1 MELSDRAREL
11 RNAAARKY
19 RKEHPEKI
27 REYNRLYW
35 EKKAD
40 PVGVSVRKLSAK
52 GMSQRQIAEQLNIS
66 LGTVNAILNT
76 D

>member
-27 REYNRLYW
+27 REYNIFYW

-40 PVGVSVRKLSAK
+40 PVGANVRKLSAK
-52 GMSQRQIAEQLNIS
+52 GISQRNIAKQLNIS
-66 LGTVNAILNT
+66 LGTVNAILNAE
-76 D
+76 